1 MPSKLANEVID
12 TDYTKIVPWWGY
24 PKFEDPTSKK
34 APWYQKFFGAFWWK
48 VQTTGGKAKSKVQ
61 KIRDKKDKEKLKQKT
76 KELIEMP
83 DEKYSH
89 KLLDQ
94 QVKKYLLETE
104 KEYKEAIATYKTYI
118 APSYREFTPT
128 YFNISGLYGKT
139 YYANRYPSYLDM
151 LWTRDLLSLHG
162 KRDASWFVYPSES
175 DKIAK
180 MLRDRA
186 TQLRQEINEALRKWI
201 TVNTELE
208 VQYRDIEQIREKLAT
223 REEKYFQ
230 ASFYFTVYHEDK
242 QKLREEGRKF
252 EQKMWGF
259 SINVKPAIH
268 RMDEGFIST
277 WPFGLDQLG
286 IYRSMVTTSLGG
298 SFPFISA
305 DIIEDSGIMYGI
317 NLHTWTLVIFDR
329 FSRKLPNYNSVVLAT
344 SGAGKSF
351 AVKLEIL
358 RYLMLWIDSI
368 IIDPENEY
376 KALVDKVWGVYINI
390 SANSHQHINPFDLP
404 PKIEDVDYKPWD
416 LLRSKI
422 LDLIGLIDVL
432 LWGLSPK
439 EEAIIDKALQETY
452 RLKGITFEDENPE
465 GKEPPLM
472 QDLYYV
478 LESMEWG
485 ENLAI
490 RLSKYVT
497 WTFANLFN
505 NPTNVNLQSGLTVFS
520 IRDIEESLK
529 TPAMYNILNFI
540 WTAIRAKK
548 KKRLLAI
555 DEAWIMMQHDLSA
568 NFLFGLIKRARKYW
582 LGVTTITQDI
592 EDFVKS
598 PWWKPIV
605 SNSAMQLL
613 LKQSTV
619 SIKALAEIFSL
630 SEAEKQKLVA
640 SDVGEGLFFAG
651 NQHIAIKI
659 LASPYEK
666 DFITTDVK

>member
-1 MPSKLANEVID
+1 MDSKLTNEIID
-12 TDYTKIVPWWGY
+12 TNYTSIIPKGGY
-24 PKFEDPTSKK
+24 PKFKVSESKK
-34 APWYQKFFGAFWWK
+34 GNFIDNILNLLFGQ
-48 VQTTGGKAKSKVQ
+48 VGKNKSPK
-61 KIRDKKDKEKLKQKT
+61 KEKQTQFSPEQKKQLHQKT
-76 KELIEMP
+76 KELIKK
-83 DEKYSH
+83 DKVTS
-89 KLLDQ
+89 KDLDQ
-94 QVKKYLLETE
+94 QVRKYLLESE
-104 KEYKEAIATYKTYI
+104 KEYKEAVATYKTYI
-118 APSYREFTPT
+118 APSYWEFAPA
-128 YFNISGLYGKT
+128 YFNLSGLFGKT

-151 LWTRDLLSLHG
+151 LRTRDLLSLHG
-162 KRDASWFVYPSES
+162 KWDTSWFIYPSES
-175 DKIAK
+175 DRIAK

-230 ASFYFTVYHEDK
+230 TSFYFTVYHEDK
-242 QKLREEGRKF
+242 EKLKEEGRKF
-252 EQKMWGF
+252 EQKMGGF

-268 RMDEGFIST
+268 RMDEGLIST
-277 WPFGLDQLG
+277 GPFGLDELG

-298 SFPFISA
+298 SFPFISS

-351 AVKLEIL
+351 AVKLEVL
-358 RYLMLWIDSI
+358 RYLMLGIDAI

-376 KALVDKVWGVYINI
+376 KGLIEKVGGVYINI

-404 PKIEDVDYKPWD
+404 PKIEDIDYKPGD

-422 LDLIGLIDVL
+422 LDLIWLIDVL
-432 LWGLSPK
+432 LKGLTPK
-439 EEAIIDKALQETY
+439 EEAILDKALQETY
-452 RLKGITFEDENPE
+452 KLKWITFEDEDVTD
-465 GKEPPLM
+465 KKVPLM

-497 WTFANLFN
+497 GTFGSLFN
-505 NPTNVNLQSGLTVFS
+505 QPTNVNLESGLTVFS

-540 WTAIRAKK
+540 WTAIRAQKR
-548 KKRLLAI
+548 KRLLVV

-568 NFLFGLIKRARKYW
+568 NFLFGLIKRARKYG

-605 SNSAMQLL
+605 SNSALQLL
-613 LKQSTV
+613 LRQSTV

-640 SDVGEGLFFAG
+640 SDVGEWLFFAG

-666 DFITTDVK
+666 EFITTDVK